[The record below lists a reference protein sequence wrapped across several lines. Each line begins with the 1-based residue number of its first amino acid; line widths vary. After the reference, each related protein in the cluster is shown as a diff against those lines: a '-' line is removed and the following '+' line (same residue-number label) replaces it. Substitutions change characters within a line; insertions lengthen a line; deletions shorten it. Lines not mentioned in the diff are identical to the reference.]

1 MRLDQHHRLVEALHT
16 GVLPT
21 PLCRSKRG
29 KSRRAVKTGSDTI
42 TFFALY
48 GTMIHGCQ
56 GAVVVRWYREEGL
69 SELGTALVTTSYS
82 NATINP
88 GGFKVRSFCVKPL
101 KLRWILGI
109 HRSRETPGLFCWI
122 TVALRRFW

>member
-56 GAVVVRWYREEGL
+56 GAVGVRWYREEGL
-69 SELGTALVTTSYS
+69 SEQASGMT
-82 NATINP
+82 
-88 GGFKVRSFCVKPL
+88 GGCL
-101 KLRWILGI
+101 AAQ
-109 HRSRETPGLFCWI
+109 REHTGDTYTWKNYG
-122 TVALRRFW
+122 